1 MNKPRRAGVR
11 EVAQLAGVSV
21 ATVSRVLNNPEKVVK
36 KTADKV
42 LAAADALDFLPNN
55 AARVLSQH
63 QSRTLGIVIP
73 TFENPIYAKFIDAL
87 EGALARAHYSLLVT
101 TTQKGRVT
109 EFDKVRELVNMGV
122 DAVILPGG
130 SHAAETLDY
139 LSRFS
144 VPVVFNSI
152 YLPDSPLITVGYD
165 NYGLAKALAE
175 YLMSLGHQ
183 RIVILSEPLA
193 HNDRARLRYD
203 GAVAALQALESAGAD
218 REHDQFVDVTT
229 AGASAAI
236 GELSCEPGGAL
247 DGEGQGGLRDG
258 ITAVMCLN
266 DVLASGAMLA
276 LQRRGIRVPQ
286 QVSVVGFDDLEMAEF
301 LNPPLTTVDLPV
313 EEMGEVIAQAL
324 IRHLEDDAPL
334 TSRLLDASLAIR
346 GSAGPAPSQG

>member
-1 MNKPRRAGVR
+1 MSKSKRAGVR

-21 ATVSRVLNNPEKVVK
+21 ATVSRVLNTPEKVVK

-42 LAAADALDFLPNN
+42 LAAADALNFLPNN
-55 AARVLSQH
+55 AARVLSQQ

-73 TFENPIYAKFIDAL
+73 TFENQIYAKFIDAL

-101 TTQKGRVT
+101 TTQKGRVS

-130 SHAAETLDY
+130 SHSPETLDY
-139 LSRFS
+139 LTRFA

-152 YLPDSPLITVGYD
+152 HLPDSPLVTVGYD
-165 NYGLAKALAE
+165 NYGLARALAE
-175 YLMSLGHQ
+175 YLISLGHR
-183 RIVILSEPLA
+183 RIVILSERLA
-193 HNDRARLRYD
+193 HNDRTRLRYD
-203 GAVAALQALESAGAD
+203 GAVSALQTLAHSSSD
-218 REHDQFVDVTT
+218 RELDQFVDVTT

-236 GELSCEPGGAL
+236 DALQRGE
-247 DGEGQGGLRDG
+247 QGGLCDD

-301 LNPPLTTVDLPV
+301 LNPPLTTVSLPV
-313 EEMGEVIAQAL
+313 EEMGEVIARTL
-324 IRHLEDDAPL
+324 IGHLEDGTPL
-334 TSRLLDASLAIR
+334 SSRLLDASLVIR
-346 GSAGPAPSQG
+346 GSAGPVA